1 MQHAAARVRYYLLGV
16 DLISILIPSI
26 MRLVRFFYRYLLELP
41 YGLTFSEPKVP
52 HDTFLLAVAVV
63 AKDF

>member
-1 MQHAAARVRYYLLGV
+1 
-16 DLISILIPSI
+16 

-41 YGLTFSEPKVP
+41 YGLTFSERNVP